1 MAKTYQ
7 LAVQGAYTQAQFDT
21 VAHSLLFASSI
32 DPVYTVNATG
42 GPDDKCI
49 IVTSNVESSAPTGAP
64 NTYLELADDS
74 QSEVAIDIATGKFV
88 EGNLIAVLC
97 PTSEAQSDMRDFV
110 TYFANT
116 GDIHLHVGV
125 CNTTQSQDYTPDIVA
140 NSRVIKMMTPAQVKS
155 LNL

>member
-7 LAVQGAYTQAQFDT
+7 MEISGATSQNAFDK
-21 VAHSLLFASSI
+21 VAHSLLFADTI
-32 DPVYTVNATG
+32 NPVLTQTEG
-42 GPDDKCI
+42 GSNTNNI
-49 IVTSNVESSAPTGAP
+49 VVTSSVESEDTQALGIYYQS
-64 NTYLELADDS
+64 LADDS
-74 QSEVAIDIATGKFV
+74 QSETAIDIATGKFV
-88 EGNLIAVLC
+88 AGNLIAVFC

-110 TYFANT
+110 TYYAT
-116 GDIHLHVGV
+116 SGDIHLHVGV